1 MPRLHLRTTVHS
13 APGHEQRVN
22 EDAALFRTYRDD
34 TVLAVVADGVGSARA
49 GGEAAR
55 RAVDMLADCFAART
69 PAWSPR
75 RALAEFTS
83 RINRQLLHE
92 SQARYEQPELVTT
105 LAAVVIAG
113 SRAYLACLGD
123 SPVYLFRAGRLS
135 LISEL
140 HLSTLPGQEGALTQA
155 LGLVAD
161 ASPFFHELDL
171 APGDTLLLCTDGV
184 AVPLGDERLAQ
195 LLARSAAARA
205 IVSTAHDPELPANRE
220 RSLPDD
226 ATALVLEV
234 TGRDDSASPGQTLEI
249 VPALNAGDTFPD
261 GTLVRPLDDSRR
273 VWLAA
278 TPAGDS
284 APVAHVVLKF
294 PPADATNDEA
304 RCDGFLREAWQ
315 AARLDFPGFVRARV
329 PTTPVLRYYVQDY
342 IDAPTLRA
350 VLREGPLPVERVLEL
365 GVFLARAAQH
375 LSRLDLAHGDI
386 KPDNIL
392 VLRAAAPAGAAAPA
406 PSTSAPWD
414 FRLID
419 LGIAAELY
427 SVAPR
432 AGTASYLA
440 PERFSS
446 APLSE
451 RTEIYAIGA
460 TLYECLAGRP
470 PQGEIERFQTP
481 TFSGP
486 PKPPSHYNTAVPG
499 WLDSVLLR
507 CLVPLPEER
516 YALYSEFAHDLDNP
530 LEVKP
535 FHPAGA
541 SLLERAPLAFWK
553 VLCAALLLL
562 NLLQFW
568 LRVGQR

>member
-1 MPRLHLRTTVHS
+1 MPRLHLRSTVHS
-13 APGHEQRVN
+13 APGHQQRAN
-22 EDAALFRTYRDD
+22 EDAALFRVYRDD

-55 RAVDMLADCFAART
+55 RAVEMLADCFAART

-83 RINRQLLHE
+83 RINRQLLRE
-92 SQARYEQPELVTT
+92 SQARYDQPELVTT
-105 LAAVVIAG
+105 LAAVVISG

-123 SPVYLFRAGRLS
+123 SPVYLYRSGRLT
-135 LISEL
+135 LTSEL

-155 LGLVAD
+155 LGLA
-161 ASPFFHELDL
+161 AESSPFFHELDL

-184 AVPLGDERLAQ
+184 AVPLGEERIAQ

-205 IVSTAHDPELPANRE
+205 IVSTAHDPDLPANLE
-220 RSLPDD
+220 RSRPDD

-249 VPALNAGDTFPD
+249 VPALNAGDSFPD

-273 VWLAA
+273 VWLAS
-278 TPAGDS
+278 PS
-284 APVAHVVLKF
+284 ASTEARVVLKF
-294 PPADATNDEA
+294 PPADAANDEA

-342 IDAPTLRA
+342 IDAPTLRT
-350 VLREGPLPVERVLEL
+350 VLREGTLPVERVLEL
-365 GVFLARAAQH
+365 GAFLARAAQH

-386 KPDNIL
+386 KPENIL
-392 VLRAAAPAGAAAPA
+392 VLRADSPAGAVKP
-406 PSTSAPWD
+406 APWD

-460 TLYECLAGRP
+460 TLYECLAGRL

-486 PKPPSHYNTAVPG
+486 PKPPSQHNPAVPG

-507 CLVPLPEER
+507 CLAPLPEER
-516 YALYSEFAHDLDNP
+516 YALYSEFAHDLVNP

-541 SLLERAPLAFWK
+541 SLLERDPLSFWK
-553 VLCAALLLL
+553 VLCALLGLL
-562 NLLQFW
+562 NLIQLW
-568 LRVGQR
+568 LRMGQR

>member
-1 MPRLHLRTTVHS
+1 MPRLHLRTTTHS
-13 APGHEQRVN
+13 APGHANRVN
-22 EDAALFRTYRDD
+22 EDAILFRAYRDD
-34 TVLAVVADGVGSARA
+34 TALAVVADGVGSARA

-55 RAVDMLADCFAART
+55 RAVEMLADCFAART

-75 RALAEFTS
+75 RALSEFVS
-83 RINRQLLHE
+83 RINRQLLRE
-92 SQARYEQPELVTT
+92 SQARYEQAELVTT
-105 LAAVVIAG
+105 LSAVVIAG

-123 SPVYLFRAGRLS
+123 SPIFLHRGGRLS
-135 LISEL
+135 LLSEL
-140 HLSTLPGQEGALTQA
+140 HLSPTPGLEGALTQA
-155 LGLVAD
+155 LGLAAD
-161 ASPFFHELDL
+161 AAPFFLELEL

-184 AVPLGDERLAQ
+184 AVPLGEERLAQ
-195 LLARSAAARA
+195 LLAGSSAARA
-205 IVSTAHDPELPANRE
+205 IVSTAQDPELPANQE
-220 RSLPDD
+220 RSAPDD
-226 ATALVLEV
+226 ATALVIEV
-234 TGRDDSASPGQTLEI
+234 TGRDDSANPGQTLEI
-249 VPALNAGDTFPD
+249 VPALHPGEIFPD

-278 TPAGDS
+278 APANTGDDPS
-284 APVAHVVLKF
+284 NIPASGQVVLKF
-294 PPADATNDEA
+294 PALDSANDET
-304 RCDGFLREAWQ
+304 RTDGFLREAWQ

-342 IDAPTLRA
+342 IAAPTLRA
-350 VLREGPLPVERVLEL
+350 VLRDGPLPVERAIEL
-365 GVFLARAAQH
+365 GAFLARAAQH
-375 LSRLDLAHGDI
+375 LSRLDLAHSDI

-392 VLRAAAPAGAAAPA
+392 VLRDPAAPA
-406 PSTSAPWD
+406 TAPWD

-440 PERFSS
+440 PERFAN

-460 TLYECLAGRP
+460 TLYECLTLKL
-470 PQGEIERFQTP
+470 PQGEIERFQIP

-486 PKPPSHYNTAVPG
+486 PKPPSTHNPAVPA

-507 CLVPLPEER
+507 CLAPVSEER
-516 YALYSEFAHDLDNP
+516 YGHYSEFAHELDNP

-535 FHPAGA
+535 FHPADA
-541 SLLERAPLAFWK
+541 PLLERNPLGFYKA
-553 VLCAALLLL
+553 LCLFLLLL
-562 NLLQFW
+562 NLVQLW
-568 LRVGQR
+568 LRLRSR

>member
-13 APGHEQRVN
+13 APGHERRVN
-22 EDAALFRTYRDD
+22 EDAALFRVYRDD

-83 RINRQLLHE
+83 RINRQLLRE

-123 SPVYLFRAGRLS
+123 SPVYLCRAGRLA

-155 LGLVAD
+155 LGLTTE

-184 AVPLGDERLAQ
+184 AVPLGEERLAQ

-205 IVSTAHDPELPANRE
+205 IVSTAHDPELPANLE
-220 RSLPDD
+220 RAHPDD

-249 VPALNAGDTFPD
+249 VPSLNAGDGFPD

-273 VWLAA
+273 VWIA
-278 TPAGDS
+278 DS
-284 APVAHVVLKF
+284 AIGKVVLKF
-294 PPADATNDEA
+294 PALDSANDET
-304 RCDGFLREAWQ
+304 RTDGFLREAWQ

-342 IDAPTLRA
+342 VDAPTLRA
-350 VLREGPLPVERVLEL
+350 VLRDGPLPVERALEL
-365 GVFLARAAQH
+365 GAFLAKAAQH

-386 KPDNIL
+386 KPENIL
-392 VLRAAAPAGAAAPA
+392 VLRDPAGPA
-406 PSTSAPWD
+406 TAPWD

-460 TLYECLAGRP
+460 TLYECLAGRL

-486 PKPPSHYNTAVPG
+486 PKPPSQHNPAVPG

-507 CLVPLPEER
+507 CLAPLPEER
-516 YALYSEFAHDLDNP
+516 YALYSEFAHDLGNP
-530 LEVKP
+530 LDVKP

-541 SLLERAPLAFWK
+541 SLLERAPLTFWK
-553 VLCAALLLL
+553 VLCGVLVLI
-562 NLLQFW
+562 NLIQLW
-568 LRVGQR
+568 LRMGQR

>member
-1 MPRLHLRTTVHS
+1 MPRLHLRTTTHS
-13 APGHEQRVN
+13 APGHANRVN
-22 EDAALFRTYRDD
+22 EDAVLFRAYRDD
-34 TVLAVVADGVGSARA
+34 TALAVVADGVGSARA
-49 GGEAAR
+49 GGEASR
-55 RAVDMLADCFAART
+55 RAVEMLADCFSART
-69 PAWSPR
+69 AAWSPR
-75 RALAEFTS
+75 RALSEFVS
-83 RINRQLLHE
+83 RINRQLLRE
-92 SQARYEQPELVTT
+92 SQARYEQAELVTT
-105 LAAVVIAG
+105 LSVVVIAG

-123 SPVYLFRAGRLS
+123 SPVYLHRAGRLS
-135 LISEL
+135 RLSEL
-140 HLSTLPGQEGALTQA
+140 HLSPTPGLEGALTQA
-155 LGLVAD
+155 LGLSPEPA
-161 ASPFFHELDL
+161 PFFHELDL

-195 LLARSAAARA
+195 LLSRSAAARA
-205 IVSTAHDPELPANRE
+205 IVTASQDPDLPVNKE
-220 RSLPDD
+220 RSTPDD

-249 VPALNAGDTFPD
+249 VPKLEAGDVFPD

-278 TPAGDS
+278 EPADAGATGAS
-284 APVAHVVLKF
+284 HVVLKF
-294 PPADATNDEA
+294 PAIEAANDET
-304 RCDGFLREAWQ
+304 RTDGFLREAWQ

-342 IDAPTLRA
+342 VDAPTLRA
-350 VLREGPLPVERVLEL
+350 VLREGPLPVERALAL
-365 GVFLARAAQH
+365 GAFLARAAQH
-375 LSRLDLAHGDI
+375 LSRLDLAHSDI

-392 VLRAAAPAGAAAPA
+392 VLRDPAAPA
-406 PSTSAPWD
+406 TAPWD

-440 PERFSS
+440 PERFAN

-460 TLYECLAGRP
+460 TLYECLTLRL

-486 PKPPSHYNTAVPG
+486 PKPPSTHNPAVPA

-507 CLVPLPEER
+507 CLSPLSEER
-516 YALYSEFAHDLDNP
+516 YAHYSEVAHDLSNP

-535 FHPAGA
+535 FHPADA
-541 SLLERAPLAFWK
+541 PLLERNPLAFWK
-553 VLCAALLLL
+553 LICGALLLL
-562 NLLQFW
+562 NLIQLW
-568 LRVGQR
+568 LRIRQS